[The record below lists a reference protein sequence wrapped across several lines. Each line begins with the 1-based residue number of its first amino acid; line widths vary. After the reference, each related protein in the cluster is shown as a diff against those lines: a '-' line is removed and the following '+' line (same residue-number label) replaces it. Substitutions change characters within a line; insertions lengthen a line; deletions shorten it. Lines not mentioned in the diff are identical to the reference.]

1 MGQINKSILS
11 MTKEEFVTLAL
22 SRWPEL
28 EELDQEKDFYEF
40 EKRFEQIML
49 DLSREVLERKISTP
63 GGDRRK
69 KTKSEPVLGRS
80 K

>member
-1 MGQINKSILS
+1 
-11 MTKEEFVTLAL
+11 MTQAEYISLAL

-28 EELDQEKDFYEF
+28 ESLDQEKDFYEF

-49 DLSREVLERKISTP
+49 DLGRAVLERKISSP
-63 GGDRRK
+63 GADRRK
-69 KTKSEPVLGRS
+69 KTRFAPGLESS

>member
-1 MGQINKSILS
+1 MMS
-11 MTKEEFVTLAL
+11 KEEFVALAL

-28 EELDQEKDFYEF
+28 ESLDQEKDFYEY

-49 DLSREVLERKISTP
+49 DLSRAVLERKISTV
-63 GGDRRK
+63 GKDRRK
-69 KTKSEPVLGRS
+69 KTKSEPDSASS